1 MRVTCDFSIKN
12 KLQHMKQISLLC
24 LIIICLCPGQLN
36 AQCDNTLV
44 EKAASQSGDNA
55 VYLREFKVK
64 FDGSERGKAIPVA
77 KYPILLSKN
86 TTYRFN
92 VCNAEEFEGR
102 VILQLYLKDQLMGST
117 FDTQS
122 ATDLQRF
129 DFTCNKAATYE
140 VVMSFDQGKPGCAVG
155 ILSLLPEKEA
165 VTKEEELDILYAFA
179 DNPISVYDDEDE
191 FAQIEVSIDNGSIT
205 KVEGIS
211 YIVHPEEPGTAL
223 LSIRVL
229 NRNGTLKEFRQKRF
243 AVLSLNKP
251 YVAIRGKKER
261 KISKEELIQSNRLE
275 LWFSD
280 DMKCNY
286 RIISFTISD
295 KDDLI
300 SGLSS
305 NSSRFT
311 KAQREFIDDLSPGS
325 HLYIKNIQAGT
336 AEHVI
341 MEIDPLE
348 LQIE

>member
-1 MRVTCDFSIKN
+1 MKRV
-12 KLQHMKQISLLC
+12 SLLF
-24 LIIICLCPGQLN
+24 LIIICLCPGRLS

-64 FDGSERGKAIPVA
+64 FDGSERGKAVPVA
-77 KYPILLSKN
+77 RYPILLSKN

-92 VCNAEEFEGR
+92 VCNADEFEGR

-129 DFTCNKAATYE
+129 DFTCDKAATYE

-165 VTKEEELDILYAFA
+165 VKEDEELDILYAFA
-179 DNPISVYDDEDE
+179 DNPISIYDDENE
-191 FAQIEVSIDNGSIT
+191 FAPIEVSIDNGSIT
-205 KVEGIS
+205 KVDGNS
-211 YIVHPEEPGTAL
+211 YIVHPEKPGTAL

-229 NRNGTLKEFRQKRF
+229 NRNGTLKEFKQKRF
-243 AVLSLNKP
+243 AVLSLSKP
-251 YVAIRGKKER
+251 YAAIRGIKNG
-261 KISKEELIQSNRLE
+261 KISKQELIQAGRLE
-275 LWFSD
+275 LWFSE

-286 RIISFTISD
+286 RILSFTLSD
-295 KDDLI
+295 KNDLI

-305 NSSRFT
+305 NSSRLT
-311 KAQREFIDDLSPGS
+311 KAQREFINDLLPGTR
-325 HLYIKNIQAGT
+325 LYIKNIQART
-336 AEHVI
+336 TEHVVMDI
-341 MEIDPLE
+341 EPVEIEITISP
-348 LQIE
+348 

>member
-1 MRVTCDFSIKN
+1 MKRV
-12 KLQHMKQISLLC
+12 SLLF
-24 LIIICLCPGQLN
+24 LIIICLCPGQLS
-36 AQCDNTLV
+36 AQCGNALV

-64 FDGSERGKAIPVA
+64 FDGSERGKAVPVA

-129 DFTCNKAATYE
+129 DFTCDKAATYE

-155 ILSLLPEKEA
+155 ILSLIPEKET
-165 VTKEEELDILYAFA
+165 VKVDEELDILYAAA
-179 DNPISVYDDEDE
+179 DNPISIYDNEDE
-191 FAQIEVSIDNGSIT
+191 FAQIEVSIDNGSII
-205 KVEGIS
+205 KVEGTS
-211 YIVHPEEPGTAL
+211 YIVHPERPGGAL
-223 LSIRVL
+223 LNIRVL
-229 NRNGTLKEFRQKRF
+229 NRNGTLKEFKQKRF

-251 YVAIRGKKER
+251 YIAIRGVKNG
-261 KISKEELIQSNRLE
+261 KISKQELLQAGRLE
-275 LWFSD
+275 LWFSE

-286 RIISFTISD
+286 RILSFTLSD
-295 KDDLI
+295 KNDLI

-311 KAQREFIDDLSPGS
+311 KAQREFINNLPPDTR
-325 HLYIKNIQAGT
+325 LYIKNIQART
-336 AEHVI
+336 AEHVVTDI
-341 MEIDPLE
+341 EPTDF
-348 LQIE
+348 QIVLSVP

>member
-1 MRVTCDFSIKN
+1 
-12 KLQHMKQISLLC
+12 MKQVSLLC
-24 LIIICLCPGQLN
+24 LIIICLCPGQLR

-44 EKAASQSGDNA
+44 EKAAAQSGENA

-64 FDGSERGKAIPVA
+64 FDGSERGKAVPVA

-129 DFTCNKAATYE
+129 DFTCGKAATYE
-140 VVMSFDQGKPGCAVG
+140 IVMSFDQGKPGCAVG
-155 ILSLLPEKEA
+155 ILSLLPGKEA
-165 VTKEEELDILYAFA
+165 VMQEEELDILYAFA
-179 DNPISVYDDEDE
+179 DNPISIYDDEDE
-191 FAQIEVSIDNGSIT
+191 FAPIEVSIDNGSIT
-205 KVEGIS
+205 KVEGAS
-211 YIVHPEEPGTAL
+211 YIVHPEKPGAAL
-223 LSIRVL
+223 LNIRVL
-229 NRNGTLKEFRQKRF
+229 NRDGTLKEFKQKRF

-251 YVAIRGKKER
+251 YVSVRGLEDG
-261 KISKEELIQSNRLE
+261 KIDKQELIKSGRIE
-275 LWFSD
+275 LWFSE

-286 RIISFTISD
+286 RILSFTLSD
-295 KDDLI
+295 KNDLI

-311 KAQREFIDDLSPGS
+311 KAQREFINDLSSGTR
-325 HLYIKNIQAGT
+325 LYIKNIQVRT
-336 AEHVI
+336 TEQVV
-341 MEIDPLE
+341 MDIDPLDFK
-348 LQIE
+348 IE